1 MPLNKNATL
10 RFRIIDD
17 CLTNTMHPYPTLKQ
31 IIDKVC
37 ELCGPVSESSISKDF
52 GQMRR
57 IYQAPIQFS
66 NFNKGYYYTEPGFSI
81 KQFPLTEDEVQALDF
96 STALLSTIKNTTLLQ
111 HFENA
116 INKVIEGY
124 RISKIIGKSVT
135 NIIQTEHSTST
146 DGQQWLESLLR
157 NITEGKK
164 ALTINYQPFGKE
176 IQQHIFSPYFLK
188 EYHNRWY
195 IIGFSSPKNKVI
207 TLSLDRIE
215 GLHQSDTEYF
225 RDPQFNVE
233 EYFQYSYGITQLQN
247 EKPHKVLLSFTPE
260 TAPYILSQPLHQ
272 SQIIIQK
279 TETEVIAELNVYI
292 TKELLMSILSFGAEV
307 KVIAPDVLQKQLKN
321 EITLLQKL
329 YL

>member
-17 CLTNTMHPYPTLKQ
+17 CLTNTMRPYPTLKQ
-31 IIDKVC
+31 IIDKIC

-57 IYQAPIQFS
+57 IYQAPIVFS
-66 NFNKGYYYTEPGFSI
+66 NFHKGYHYTEPRFSI

-124 RISKIIGKSVT
+124 RISKIIGKSV
-135 NIIQTEHSTST
+135 NSIIQTELSTST
-146 DGQQWLESLLR
+146 VGQQWLEPILR
-157 NITEGKK
+157 NITEGKT
-164 ALTINYQPFGKE
+164 ALTITYQPFGKE
-176 IQQHIFSPYFLK
+176 VKQHIFSAYLLK

-195 IIGFSSPKNKVI
+195 VIGFSSQKKQVI
-207 TLSLDRIE
+207 TLSFDRIE
-215 GLHQSDTEYF
+215 ALNHSTAAYYRDT
-225 RDPQFNVE
+225 QFNVQ
-233 EYFQYSYGITQLQN
+233 EYFQYSFGITQLQN
-247 EKPHKVLLSFTPE
+247 EQPYKVVLSFTPQ

-272 SQIIIQK
+272 SQTIIQS
-279 TETEVIAELNVYI
+279 TDTEVIAELNVYI

-307 KVIAPDVLQKQLKN
+307 KVIAPAILQKQLKN
-321 EITLLQKL
+321 EITRLRKV